1 MLQAV
6 LQLAFITA
14 SASIRKLER
23 TQGNDVIMQLKYLE
37 KNIQTQSSP
46 RTDKVRAEINKTE
59 ARKTMQRIKKP
70 KNWLSVVLC

>member
-14 SASIRKLER
+14 SASIGKLER

-46 RTDKVRAEINKTE
+46 RTDKVRAEINRTE